1 MNDTEVND
9 QNFHCDKIDPLTQ
22 NLSESLFIK
31 DYNLFNNNILFST
44 GNSEMFDKEYN
55 SVNYLESFKE
65 ECLNGNNSF
74 KNDKETLSY
83 SKKLLYSDVK
93 TINEEE
99 VKRQLKL
106 KRNRESA
113 KEGRIRKKEFIQSLI
128 NENICLKNKYKDLLN
143 IIHKCPK
150 CQEIYNSNIQN
161 EKKISENAYSLLDE
175 NPISNKK
182 KLLFATAITII
193 SIINIF
199 NIPLNVMS
207 HYNFNY
213 SNKME
218 YLRNLGTDFSHNITI
233 EKRYDQNVLIS
244 KLTNLNGD
252 NEGLYL
258 HFAEFYSINKRETI
272 KSKIKSQNDL
282 KNEINKSI
290 KIFHQKQI
298 NLDQLNKN
306 NATECVK
313 CIVEIDKNSIKVGGD
328 EFTFYLVNRHLSK
341 AFENSQDGIFP
352 QIDFDEN
359 NKRYNSFSKLIAL
372 KCKIL
377 SYSINDIYSEKI

>member
-150 CQEIYNSNIQN
+150 CQEIYNSNIKN
-161 EKKISENAYSLLDE
+161 EKKIS
-175 NPISNKK
+175 
-182 KLLFATAITII
+182 
-193 SIINIF
+193 
-199 NIPLNVMS
+199 
-207 HYNFNY
+207 
-213 SNKME
+213 
-218 YLRNLGTDFSHNITI
+218 
-233 EKRYDQNVLIS
+233 
-244 KLTNLNGD
+244 
-252 NEGLYL
+252 
-258 HFAEFYSINKRETI
+258 
-272 KSKIKSQNDL
+272 
-282 KNEINKSI
+282 
-290 KIFHQKQI
+290 
-298 NLDQLNKN
+298 
-306 NATECVK
+306 
-313 CIVEIDKNSIKVGGD
+313 
-328 EFTFYLVNRHLSK
+328 
-341 AFENSQDGIFP
+341 
-352 QIDFDEN
+352 
-359 NKRYNSFSKLIAL
+359 
-372 KCKIL
+372 
-377 SYSINDIYSEKI
+377 